1 MQRRLLR
8 RMLQGCVCGLA
19 GEQRH
24 SAKIN
29 GSCRDIV
36 FAASSIK
43 SWPEG
48 YLYRFRH
55 AHWRHPGSG
64 RSLFDPLHVYV
75 SSQVGQRTPS
85 HAGRRISWDASRD
98 VTVPIPHRG
107 PAEIVMCRWHGCRCH
122 SWMNENLNSGN
133 FGAPPGPRELIYV
146 YRCIH
151 SCRNQISLHEAQA
164 NASDSICHQR
174 RRRWIQVLGRRA
186 LRRGVAAQPQ

>member
-1 MQRRLLR
+1 
-8 RMLQGCVCGLA
+8 MLQGCVCGLA
-19 GEQRH
+19 GEQQH

-29 GSCRDIV
+29 GACRDIV

-98 VTVPIPHRG
+98 LTVPIPHRG
-107 PAEIVMCRWHGCRCH
+107 PAEIVMCMRHRRMRPIASVTSDGD
-122 SWMNENLNSGN
+122 G
-133 FGAPPGPRELIYV
+133 G
-146 YRCIH
+146 YRCLEGEP
-151 SCRNQISLHEAQA
+151 CVE
-164 NASDSICHQR
+164 
-174 RRRWIQVLGRRA
+174 V
-186 LRRGVAAQPQ
+186 LRRSRSDDRRSTSHHTEDDRSLSHRQEDCRSSSSHRAAEAHRDRRPRPRSWD

>member
-8 RMLQGCVCGLA
+8 RMMQGCVCGLA

-64 RSLFDPLHVYV
+64 RSLFDP
-75 SSQVGQRTPS
+75 QVGQRTPS

-98 VTVPIPHRG
+98 RTVPIPHRG
-107 PAEIVMCRWHGCRCH
+107 PAEIVMCMRHRRMRPIASVTSDGD
-122 SWMNENLNSGN
+122 G
-133 FGAPPGPRELIYV
+133 G
-146 YRCIH
+146 YRCLEGEP
-151 SCRNQISLHEAQA
+151 CVE
-164 NASDSICHQR
+164 
-174 RRRWIQVLGRRA
+174 V
-186 LRRGVAAQPQ
+186 LRRSRSVPNDRRSTSHRTEDDRSSSHRPEDCRSSSSHREAGAHRDRRPRPRSWD